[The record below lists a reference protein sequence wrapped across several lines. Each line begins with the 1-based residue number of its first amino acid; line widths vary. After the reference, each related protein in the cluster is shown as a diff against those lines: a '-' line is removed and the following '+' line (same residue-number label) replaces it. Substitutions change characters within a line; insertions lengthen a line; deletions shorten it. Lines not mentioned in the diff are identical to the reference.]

1 MLRIAQVLNHNAALV
16 NIDDH
21 REAIVRG
28 KGVAFNKR
36 KGDPVSADRVEKIFF
51 ISTLQLLV
59 KIYFSYSKIFPL
71 M

>member
-21 REAIVRG
+21 REAIVKG

-36 KGDPVSADRVEKIFF
+36 KGDPVAADRIEKKSCT
-51 ISTLQLLV
+51 STLLLLR
-59 KIYFSYSKIFPL
+59 KI
-71 M
+71 